1 MQVEELEDGYKLV
14 FKQFNKE
21 YTAYYKSNG
30 DFLRFDGD
38 EFSPYKVNLIK
49 ILTEYNQSH
58 AYSSTANNIITKL
71 IKISEECEQL
81 KNENVQLK
89 DEVNLKNIELD
100 DMQTTVRKRIEEN
113 TEQTN
118 KMTAGY
124 VESINN
130 VELMKVVNNQDDIQA
145 QLTKN
150 AIIVYG
156 KDFPSVYYSLTT
168 NTDESAKI
176 TGGIIPPALIEV
188 AVAVALPII
197 KKYILPLFMKLG
209 SALIPALL
217 SLISKL
223 LPEAMQILINAIG
236 KIPIIGNVLVNFLA
250 QHNIINQDS
259 LDRALNEPLFQKIIK
274 VFAIIKDE
282 VSKAMAE
289 NKGIIKDVLAEQ
301 VNEVM
306 NNNNIV
312 NDKNM
317 QSIIASMKSNSPVVL
332 ETNQIIGGLSPM
344 ISYEFPDEF
353 YNELC
358 ELLYDNLD
366 EDINIDVSSVESF
379 NESVNEIENELN
391 KLFGGEDMIYK
402 KRIEEFEKSIR
413 EIRKYLKEHNKYLEE
428 HIEEYGKDE
437 KLESIVSTAK
447 NICNDLDT
455 LTVGFQ
461 DIPKTTDNITNDDA
475 VNQLRSFST
484 TLDEFAKAISAC
496 SSKVLSTNPWVSL
509 LPIVNSLEVSKQVS
523 NSLSRTIKRCIKNYE
538 KSNKKL
544 NEEQN
549 EESNDEFNDTFLES
563 HLPNKSNSTSS
574 NKNELIS
581 LLKSKTKPNL
591 TKLDND
597 AIDKLEDL
605 QNNLRSIPNNI
616 NNWFTTNR
624 FMYENNDKLQKEL
637 QGQITFVTKSLEDIS
652 NNISE
657 CINKNLL
664 SELNKFRTMFKTTSE
679 QILSP
684 FFNDLLKRDFMKL
697 KTTKHRLEII
707 KKRFERIS
715 NDFLDYASD
724 YISKHEHDSQEHD
737 SQEHDSQEH
746 DSQDHNMKGG
756 KKHKFKMTLKAL
768 CKLLKTRDMIARYIY
783 PILEH
788 SDYRNDKEDI
798 ANAISLIKIFEN
810 HPKTSKD
817 VDYIMS
823 LLRKAIPSIDSTN
836 LRDALLSRDYSKVDF
851 YPLLE
856 SKGRKL
862 FTLLFNNDDKNNT
875 LPLDAVP
882 SIQVIDDLKNS
893 VPNLYS
899 ELLKLHER
907 CSLKLIQQQTVRDEY
922 LKKVT
927 SLSRE
932 GSSIYIFFII
942 LFAVIIIVCISIAI
956 VNTRRI
962 VQNKHDQLSQVPN

>member
-1 MQVEELEDGYKLV
+1 MKVEELEDGYRLI

-130 VELMKVVNNQDDIQA
+130 VELMKVANNQDDIQA

-156 KDFPSVYYSLTT
+156 KDFPNVYYSLST
-168 NTDESAKI
+168 NESAKI
-176 TGGIIPPALIEV
+176 TGGIDPIAIIM
-188 AVAVALPII
+188 ALPT
-197 KKYILPLFMKLG
+197 LFKLG
-209 SALIPALL
+209 GVIISLVKEIGKNVVPLL
-217 SLISKL
+217 LNL
-223 LPEAMQILINAIG
+223 LPEVKKFIISVAGKVPILN
-236 KIPIIGNVLVNFLA
+236 NVVKNVSTFTGMSEDEFNEMANNNSFKQLVKLFSEITNTVKDGSVNILTA
-250 QHNIINQDS
+250 LPGILDNVKNNSANNDTGEVNNIIDQFKTNFVKQSAGGINQS
-259 LDRALNEPLFQKIIK
+259 NEII
-274 VFAIIKDE
+274 
-282 VSKAMAE
+282 
-289 NKGIIKDVLAEQ
+289 
-301 VNEVM
+301 
-306 NNNNIV
+306 
-312 NDKNM
+312 
-317 QSIIASMKSNSPVVL
+317 
-332 ETNQIIGGLSPM
+332 PM

-379 NESVNEIENELN
+379 DESVSEIENELN
-391 KLFGGEDMIYK
+391 KLFGGEDEIYNKRRRKTRKAFK
-402 KRIEEFEKSIR
+402 KIC
-413 EIRKYLKEHNKYLEE
+413 KELEE
-428 HIEEYGKDE
+428 YIGKCDD
-437 KLESIVSTAK
+437 KLVDKANEIHENFVQFYKAFK
-447 NICNDLDT
+447 
-455 LTVGFQ
+455 Q
-461 DIPKTTDNITNDDA
+461 IPRKILDNITDDDISKLK
-475 VNQLRSFST
+475 VFNVELKKFINHISVHFSEILQPYGYELQQLISI
-484 TLDEFAKAISAC
+484 LDKSRQASDCFYR
-496 SSKVLSTNPWVSL
+496 TVS
-509 LPIVNSLEVSKQVS
+509 
-523 NSLSRTIKRCIKNYE
+523 RRIKKYE
-538 KSNKKL
+538 ESNKKSNEEQNEEQNGEQNEEPNEEP

-549 EESNDEFNDTFLES
+549 EESNDDLFTTYIQKPTQKSSSTTLKQDLRDLSELLETDPVEKLKDLQANLES
-563 HLPNKSNSTSS
+563 
-574 NKNELIS
+574 
-581 LLKSKTKPNL
+581 
-591 TKLDND
+591 
-597 AIDKLEDL
+597 
-605 QNNLRSIPNNI
+605 
-616 NNWFTTNR
+616 
-624 FMYENNDKLQKEL
+624 
-637 QGQITFVTKSLEDIS
+637 IS
-652 NNISE
+652 NNIDEGFTQCASE
-657 CINKNLL
+657 HTSMDAK
-664 SELNKFRTMFKTTSE
+664 ELAEK
-679 QILSP
+679 
-684 FFNDLLKRDFMKL
+684 
-697 KTTKHRLEII
+697 
-707 KKRFERIS
+707 KKRFDKIFITILSNIS
-715 NDFLDYASD
+715 DCIKNYSLDKLNDFRDDFEAYSD
-724 YISKHEHDSQEHD
+724 YILKNLFGGLPNSFSPLEPIKNQFKEISNNFLAYASRYISEHKHEHDSQEH
-737 SQEHDSQEH
+737 H
-746 DSQDHNMKGG
+746 MKGG
-756 KKHKFKMTLKAL
+756 KKHKFKMILKAL
-768 CKLLKTRDMIARYIY
+768 CKLLKTRDMVARYMY

-788 SDYRNDKEDI
+788 SDYRNGKEDI
-798 ANAISLIKIFEN
+798 ANAISLIKIFED

-836 LRDALLSRDYSKVDF
+836 IREALLSHDYSKIDF

-862 FTLLFNNDDKNNT
+862 FTLLFNDDDKNNM

-942 LFAVIIIVCISIAI
+942 LFAIIIIVCISIAI
-956 VNTRRI
+956 VNTKRI
-962 VQNKHDQLSQVPN
+962 AQNKYDQLSQVSN

>member
-1 MQVEELEDGYKLV
+1 MKVEELEDGYKLV

-124 VESINN
+124 AESINN

-306 NNNNIV
+306 NNNNNIA

-317 QSIIASMKSNSPVVL
+317 QSIIASMKSNSPVIL
-332 ETNQIIGGLSPM
+332 ETNQIIGGISPM

-391 KLFGGEDMIYK
+391 KLFGGEDKLYNKRRKKTKKAFNKICKELKKYINTWSYDDKMNELVSIAKEIYTN
-402 KRIEEFEKSIR
+402 FEQ
-413 EIRKYLKEHNKYLEE
+413 LNKAF
-428 HIEEYGKDE
+428 K
-437 KLESIVSTAK
+437 
-447 NICNDLDT
+447 
-455 LTVGFQ
+455 Q
-461 DIPKTTDNITNDDA
+461 IPKKLSDDITDDITDDIIDKLI
-475 VNQLRSFST
+475 VFNTELKKFIKHIPVHFSEELQRYGYKLQPLISI
-484 TLDEFAKAISAC
+484 LDKSRQ
-496 SSKVLSTNPWVSL
+496 
-509 LPIVNSLEVSKQVS
+509 VSKRFY
-523 NSLSRTIKRCIKNYE
+523 RTIKRYIKKY
-538 KSNKKL
+538 KQSNKKSPHNVWERFSKNRARIDSLDKLDDDPVENLEKLRYNLKHTFDDFKQCFNKCSLKCDLSLKKVQDIEEKFNESFVTIL
-544 NEEQN
+544 NSISKCIN
-549 EESNDEFNDTFLES
+549 NYSLDVLNDFQDDF
-563 HLPNKSNSTSS
+563 KSN
-574 NKNELIS
+574 L
-581 LLKSKTKPNL
+581 
-591 TKLDND
+591 ND
-597 AIDKLEDL
+597 ILNNHFNGLPDSFSPLEPIKD
-605 QNNLRSIPNNI
+605 
-616 NNWFTTNR
+616 R
-624 FMYENNDKLQKEL
+624 FKR
-637 QGQITFVTKSLEDIS
+637 IS
-652 NNISE
+652 NN
-657 CINKNLL
+657 
-664 SELNKFRTMFKTTSE
+664 
-679 QILSP
+679 
-684 FFNDLLKRDFMKL
+684 
-697 KTTKHRLEII
+697 
-707 KKRFERIS
+707 
-715 NDFLDYASD
+715 FLDYASK
-724 YISKHEHDSQEHD
+724 YVSEH
-737 SQEHDSQEH
+737 EHDSQEH

-768 CKLLKTRDMIARYIY
+768 CKLLKTRDMVARYIY

-798 ANAISLIKIFEN
+798 ANAISLIKIFED
-810 HPKTSKD
+810 HPKTDKD

-836 LRDALLSRDYSKVDF
+836 LRDALLSRNYSKVDF